1 MIDFNTRPSKLTVS
15 NDSISRR
22 HVIKSN
28 ISSPFE
34 GDLKNEI
41 PTPFQNAFFFFLFH
55 ELDPHF
61 KSLQVLENYVGQKNI
76 IHLVIEYDVKEVICL
91 L

>member
-1 MIDFNTRPSKLTVS
+1 M
-15 NDSISRR
+15 

-28 ISSPFE
+28 ISSPLE

-41 PTPFQNAFFFFLFH
+41 PAPLQNASFYSSLFY

-61 KSLQVLENYVGQKNI
+61 KSFQVLENYVGHKNI
-76 IHLVIEYDVKEVICL
+76 IHLVIEYDVKKVICFLWHL
-91 L
+91 LNSQTLVSKLKQLLQ